1 MDSTHDMLVN
11 ISIYGTFGV
20 FAMHLSQHA
29 YTTMTLV
36 QMMALI
42 IYVDIAT
49 FMDGTLGIFT
59 KWVCQLSTDVL
70 DDIMQQQ
77 KRK

>member
-1 MDSTHDMLVN
+1 MDSTH
-11 ISIYGTFGV
+11 G
-20 FAMHLSQHA
+20 ARQHLYLWHLCWPLCHALEPHA
-29 YTTMTLV
+29 YTTMALV

-59 KWVCQLSTDVL
+59 K
-70 DDIMQQQ
+70 
-77 KRK
+77 